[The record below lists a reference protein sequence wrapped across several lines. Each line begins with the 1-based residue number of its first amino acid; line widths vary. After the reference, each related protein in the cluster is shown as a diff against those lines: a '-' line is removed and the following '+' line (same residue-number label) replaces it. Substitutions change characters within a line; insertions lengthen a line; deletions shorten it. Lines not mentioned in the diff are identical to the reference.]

1 MPGAKKLNNAQL
13 QKRNTKL
20 AIRIK
25 NLSFSPDGTNFAV
38 ATTEGLLIYSLANS
52 DDGLFNPYFDE
63 TDSEQSPVTIDAI
76 I

>member
-1 MPGAKKLNNAQL
+1 L

-52 DDGLFNPYFDE
+52 DDGIFNPYFDE
-63 TDSEQSPVTIDAI
+63 NDSEQSPVTIDAI